1 MREFIV
7 TGIKYEKIG
16 DDHYYA
22 QELFEETEL
31 TGYLNKNMLEAKKS
45 IYDHIVYDS
54 DVESE
59 FAIKF
64 EQSDNIK
71 VYAKLPGWFKV
82 DTPLGSY
89 NPDWA
94 VLVTQ
99 DDTDKLFFIV
109 ETKGTMFTEALRPT
123 EQAKIA
129 CGKEHFRAIGSEV
142 VFRVSD
148 TFENFISQVE

>member
-1 MREFIV
+1 LTRSGRLRDFKNNPQKFIDVAGAMIKHQMREFIV

-22 QELFEETEL
+22 QEFFEETEL

-64 EQSDNIK
+64 EQSDNMR
-71 VYAKLPGWFKV
+71 VRPWQTMQRHFLRF
-82 DTPLGSY
+82 
-89 NPDWA
+89 
-94 VLVTQ
+94 VTG
-99 DDTDKLFFIV
+99 V
-109 ETKGTMFTEALRPT
+109 
-123 EQAKIA
+123 
-129 CGKEHFRAIGSEV
+129 
-142 VFRVSD
+142 
-148 TFENFISQVE
+148 